1 MSTVTA
7 HPECAGFA
15 LEGPEGRLGWV
26 EETWLGDDG
35 TPRAYA
41 VHTADGRR
49 ALLAVD
55 DVVATD
61 ADAGEIFVGADVT
74 LRELAAPH
82 VVGEGAEWR
91 LTGALVVV
99 APSGKAHAPQS
110 RAPMP
115 VLRAA
120 ALGLAALAALIC
132 AEIGLAYGVAW
143 LVTGHPY

>member
-7 HPECAGFA
+7 HPDCAGFA

-26 EETWLGDDG
+26 EETWLGEDD
-35 TPRAYA
+35 TPCAYA

-49 ALLAVD
+49 ALL
-55 DVVATD
+55 DVEDVIATD
-61 ADAGEIFVGADVT
+61 LDACEIFVGAGAT
-74 LRELAAPH
+74 LRELSVPH
-82 VVGEGAEWR
+82 LVGETAEWR
-91 LTGALVVV
+91 LTGAVV
-99 APSGKAHAPQS
+99 AVVPSDHAHAPQS

-120 ALGLAALAALIC
+120 ALGLAALATLVC
-132 AEIGLAYGVAW
+132 VEIALAYGVAW